1 MRRADH
7 TAMRKSLQAVEQLR
21 NAGILFVPM
30 PVADQAEFEWLAAEM
45 MEVLERMAEAE
56 ERNA

>member
-1 MRRADH
+1 MNRADP

-30 PVADQAEFEWLAAEM
+30 PVADQAEFDRLAAEM
-45 MEVLERMAEAE
+45 MEKLERMAQESGE
-56 ERNA
+56 